1 MVGIVDR
8 ILFGIVLRIV
18 VETEKLS
25 EILLVTTSVIEFEI
39 VSEALFEIVSK
50 IVVSSNIEFKINSVF
65 SSI

>member
-1 MVGIVDR
+1 VVGIVDR